1 MGECW
6 QMDANGIRQTDPFI
20 LARRTIDSA
29 SSSFETHFIHSR
41 VAECAHGPHGLS
53 LMRLN
58 LLSSLKAN
66 AECADLAPEF
76 SELLAD
82 TGSRNPSKA
91 GTLWHTCQVVD
102 SDYVVNVPCS
112 PAR

>member
-1 MGECW
+1 ML
-6 QMDANGIRQTDPFI
+6 ANGIRQTDPFI

-41 VAECAHGPHGLS
+41 VAECAHGLS

-58 LLSSLKAN
+58 KPLKQMQN
-66 AECADLAPEF
+66 VQMDLAPEF

-91 GTLWHTCQVVD
+91 GTLAKL
-102 SDYVVNVPCS
+102 SI
-112 PAR
+112 

>member
-58 LLSSLKAN
+58 LLSSLKQMQN
-66 AECADLAPEF
+66 VQILHQNFLNSSQIPDCGILARQ
-76 SELLAD
+76 AHY
-82 TGSRNPSKA
+82 
-91 GTLWHTCQVVD
+91 GTLAKLSIQIT
-102 SDYVVNVPCS
+102 S
-112 PAR
+112 